1 MYGQG
6 FKYMKIFVSQCH
18 LGGNRKQ
25 RHKKGGG
32 GEVHMRGKWEN
43 KKFQNGG
50 K

>member
-1 MYGQG
+1 
-6 FKYMKIFVSQCH
+6 MKIFVSQCH

-25 RHKKGGG
+25 RQRRRGG
-32 GEVHMRGKWEN
+32 VHMRGKWEN